1 MVQTGLNAIMITALK
16 AIVNCMNYHDDQ
28 NYWHL
33 LHKQLA
39 KEKYKKARESMEFN
53 LKTIAED
60 NYWFDD
66 YYTGVKRLLIRKLFD
81 PHEPYIT
88 PAYVR
93 DNNIFII

>member
-1 MVQTGLNAIMITALK
+1 MAPLVQFQM
-16 AIVNCMNYHDDQ
+16 
-28 NYWHL
+28 
-33 LHKQLA
+33 QLA

-81 PHEPYIT
+81 PREPYIT

-93 DNNIFII
+93 DNNIFIIWILFVIKINIFVICFLFKVIKSLL